1 LTQRQTDGTRSAAR
15 HPDPDRASRDGPP
28 SVDRHLRVAVI
39 VGVIGAR
46 VAIIYVLDVG
56 WYYGRRP

>member
-1 LTQRQTDGTRSAAR
+1 VHPAVAR
-15 HPDPDRASRDGPP
+15 RAWIDN
-28 SVDRHLRVAVI
+28 LRVAVI

-46 VAIIYVLDVG
+46 VAIMYVLDVG